1 MSIYAAIDTGGTFTD
16 LVMFNASSGDVRYTK
31 SLTTRNRPIDGIMDC
46 VDKVGLDLEAAAL
59 FKHGTTLVINTLL
72 ERSGP
77 EVALV
82 TTKGFR
88 DVLEF
93 GRGNR
98 TEPFNLFFKREPP
111 LVSRGRRFEINE
123 RIDGQGNV
131 LTAPDKRE
139 VLALAERLRVA
150 GVAAVAISFINSY
163 LKPDHERQVAEW
175 LRAALP
181 DCYVTSSTELTREW
195 YEFERTAT
203 AVANSYTGPEVGA
216 YIGSLEATLK
226 GRGFGGQLLLMGSNG
241 GVLSAQ
247 HASAAPVLLVESG
260 PVGGCIG
267 AGAYGTHLGL
277 SQLIAFDMG
286 GTTAKCA
293 IVRDGTFGVESIYYA
308 GGYGKGT
315 PIRAPVLDIV
325 EVGAGGGS
333 IAYLD
338 NQNRLNV
345 GPRSAGSNPGPV
357 AYARGG
363 QEPTVTDANLILGRL
378 NADRFQ
384 GGEMKLDVDGAR
396 KAVLERL
403 AKPLGYN
410 SEDGLYW
417 LASGVLSIAA
427 VTMGEAI
434 KRITVQRGLD
444 PRDFI
449 LFAYGGGGPLHA
461 VELARELSIP
471 MVVIPPEAGNFSA
484 IGMLLAD
491 IRRDESRT
499 FVRRLDEQSIPE
511 IDDAFGVME
520 NEMRAALQS
529 DFDGVPVTFQR
540 AAEMRFVGQYHTVRI
555 DVGGNDFTVLR
566 KRFIDT
572 YRQRYGHAIERSPIE
587 TVSLHCTATAKTARP
602 NIKNLAGDLPATAP
616 KSVPTRPVV
625 FPGGQSPVPTKVFA
639 RRALPFC
646 FGDTGPAVI
655 EEYGSTT
662 LVGPADRFSVGE
674 LGEIRIELGKGKK

>member
-1 MSIYAAIDTGGTFTD
+1 MGIYAAIDTGGTFTD
-16 LVMFNASSGDVRYTK
+16 LVTFDADNGNVRYTK
-31 SLTTRNRPIDGIMDC
+31 SLTTRQRPIDGIMDC
-46 VDKVGLDLEAAAL
+46 ISKVNLDLGEAVL

-77 EVALV
+77 SIALV

-98 TEPFNLFFKREPP
+98 TEPFNLFFRRYPP
-111 LVSRGRRFEINE
+111 LVEREMRFEINE
-123 RIDGQGNV
+123 RIDGQGKV
-131 LTAPDKRE
+131 LAAPDRSE
-139 VLALAERLRVA
+139 VLALADRLRTSGVA
-150 GVAAVAISFINSY
+150 GVAICFLNSY

-175 LRAALP
+175 LREALP
-181 DCYVTSSTELTREW
+181 GCYITSSTELTREW
-195 YEFERTAT
+195 YEYERTAT
-203 AVANSYTGPEVGA
+203 AAANSYTGPEVGA
-216 YIGSLEATLK
+216 YIGSLESTLK
-226 GRGFGGQLLLMGSNG
+226 ARGFDGQLLLMGSNG

-247 HASAAPVLLVESG
+247 HAAAAPVLLVESG

-267 AGAYGTHLGL
+267 AGAYGKHLGFDR
-277 SQLIAFDMG
+277 LIAFDMG

-293 IVRDGTFGVESIYYA
+293 IVRDGDFAVESIYYA
-308 GGYGKGT
+308 GGYGRGI

-338 NQNRLNV
+338 QQRRLNV

-357 AYARGG
+357 AYGRGG
-363 QEPTVTDANLILGRL
+363 KEPTVTDANLILGRVDP
-378 NADRFQ
+378 NRFQ
-384 GGEMKLDVDGAR
+384 GGEMKLDIAGAR
-396 KAVLERL
+396 NALAERL
-403 AKPLGYN
+403 AKPLDYRG
-410 SEDGLYW
+410 EAGLLA
-417 LASGVLSIAA
+417 LASGILSIAA
-427 VTMGEAI
+427 VTMSEAI

-444 PRDFI
+444 PREFI

-499 FVRRLDEQSIPE
+499 FLQRLDENAMEE
-511 IDDAFGVME
+511 IGDAFALME
-520 NEMRAALQS
+520 GEMAEALTR
-529 DFDGVPVTFQR
+529 DFGDLPIAFQR

-555 DVGGNDFTVLR
+555 EVGNDDLPVLR
-566 KRFIDT
+566 NRFLET
-572 YRQRYGHAIERSPIE
+572 YRARYGHAIDRAAVEI
-587 TVSLHCTATAKTARP
+587 VSLHSTATAKTARP
-602 NIKNLAGDLPATAP
+602 DIKGLAGDLPKSAP
-616 KSVPTRPVV
+616 QASDSRPVV
-625 FPGGQSPVPTKVFA
+625 FPGGQSPVPAKVFA
-639 RRALPFC
+639 RRGLS
-646 FGDTGPAVI
+646 FGFSAQGPAVI

-662 LVGPADRFSVGE
+662 LIGPTDKFEIGE
-674 LGEIRIELGKGKK
+674 LGEIRITLGQS